1 VAKTMLQGTT
11 KWRWLLAVIVLGLVG
26 LSGFIILD
34 RSSSPPKAFDNRM
47 FLRLSLEGFL
57 RPGYGRLH
65 NAAQEMETLVGS
77 HCEGQSRDDQ
87 RLDQAFETLLAA
99 WGRIEIIDFGPTAEN
114 NRQERLF
121 FWPDRQQIGARQ
133 IQRLLAAR
141 DESVTRPETLA
152 ARSVAIQG
160 LTALDRVLWPGVTGD
175 DLEASRTYRCAFA
188 LAIAANIVGIARELM
203 DAWSAG
209 GAASEAWLNPGK
221 ANEPY
226 LNSGEAVLAMT
237 KALNRALDRT
247 LPERVRLLGAVRP
260 GRNEAAL
267 PGGRARRAHILIRAN
282 LEGVRRLFTEGGYQ
296 GTLMQ
301 AATRGGFPSMGPT
314 VRVVERE
321 FANGMAQLERMAARP
336 ISQED
341 GATIEEV
348 GAIIQSLGI
357 SRRQIAAAV
366 SLTSGLNLG
375 FNFSD
380 GD

>member
-1 VAKTMLQGTT
+1 MAKTMLQGTT
-11 KWRWLLAVIVLGLVG
+11 RRRWLLAVIVLGLVG
-26 LSGFIILD
+26 SFGLFVLH
-34 RSSSPPKAFDNRM
+34 RSSNPPKAFDNRM

-65 NAAQEMETLVGS
+65 DAAQEMKTLVGA
-77 HCEGQSRDDQ
+77 HCEGQARDDQ

-141 DESVTRPETLA
+141 DESVTRPEALA
-152 ARSVAIQG
+152 TRSVAIQG
-160 LTALDRVLWPGVTGD
+160 LGALDRVLWPSLTGA

-188 LAIAANIVGIARELM
+188 LAIATNIVSIARELL
-203 DAWSAG
+203 DAWSPG

-221 ANEPY
+221 ANSPY
-226 LNSGEAVLAMT
+226 LESGEAVLAMT

-260 GRNEAAL
+260 GRSEAAL
-267 PGGRARRAHILIRAN
+267 PGGRATRAHVLIRAN

-321 FANGMAQLERMAARP
+321 FANGMAQLERMASHS
-336 ISQED
+336 ISQAE
-341 GATIEEV
+341 GTTAQEV

>member
-1 VAKTMLQGTT
+1 MAKTLLQRPTR
-11 KWRWLLAVIVLGLVG
+11 WRWLLAVIVLGLVG
-26 LSGFIILD
+26 SSGFYVLH
-34 RSSSPPKAFDNRM
+34 RSSSPPAAFDNRM

-65 NAAQEMETLVGS
+65 DAAQLMKAAVGS
-77 HCEGQSRDDQ
+77 HCDGQARDDQ
-87 RLDQAFETLLAA
+87 RLEQAFETLLAA

-133 IQRLLAAR
+133 IQRMLANR
-141 DESVTRPETLA
+141 DEAVTRPEALA
-152 ARSVAIQG
+152 TRSVAIQG
-160 LTALDRVLWPGVTGD
+160 LGALDRVLWPGPAGA
-175 DLEASRTYRCAFA
+175 DLEANRSYRCAFA
-188 LAIAANIVGIARELM
+188 LAIATNIATIAGELV
-203 DAWSAG
+203 DAWSSG

-221 ANEPY
+221 ANSSY
-226 LNSGEAVLAMT
+226 LDSGEAVLAMT

-247 LPERVRLLGAVRP
+247 VPERVRLLGAFRP
-260 GRNEAAL
+260 GRSEAAL

-282 LEGVRRLFTEGGYQ
+282 VEGVRRLFTEGGYQ
-296 GTLMQ
+296 GALMQ

-314 VRVVERE
+314 VRVVDRE
-321 FANGMAQLERMAARP
+321 LASSMAQLDRMAARLT
-336 ISQED
+336 SQAE
-341 GATIEEV
+341 GSEVEEV
-348 GAIIQSLGI
+348 AVIIQSLGI

-366 SLTSGLNLG
+366 SLTTGLNLG